1 MAIYTFDS
9 EQRCTLDRYT
19 LFLSTIV
26 STHDKVNLVFFRRA
40 SSGHQPTSLSYDSRL
55 NNVVWDE
62 RNLHGLWARVKALR
76 DQASAYIEAL
86 VTFKQ
91 EVLLFIARTS
101 KSELLDGMDISN
113 FSLAHSP
120 IWNSSLPRTING
132 LVYGLGNL
140 FFAGKGDMIQVEKIV
155 QDVCEHSFGLKS
167 IFTRAMGHRVCE
179 CHAQPI
185 VAPELFRANDTT
197 PLWDIEYSSAD
208 PLIKAR
214 EYEADV
220 LTLFRQWESLGVW
233 MGGFFE
239 EVSLR
244 FDAARIDLTQTQEM
258 TTVGRL
264 KVKLETVQDNA
275 EELMG
280 MLNHVE
286 LWLRK

>member
-1 MAIYTFDS
+1 MAIYTFNS

-19 LFLSTIV
+19 RFLSTIV
-26 STHDKVNLVFFRRA
+26 STHDNVNVVFSRRA
-40 SSGHQPTSLSYDSRL
+40 NSGHQRTSLPYDSRL
-55 NNVVWDE
+55 NYAVWDE
-62 RNLHGLWARVKALR
+62 RNLQALWGRVKALR
-76 DQASAYIEAL
+76 DQTSAYIEAL

-91 EVLLFIARTS
+91 EIVLFIARTS
-101 KSELLDGMDISN
+101 RSELVDGVDISH

-120 IWNSSLPRTING
+120 IWNSSPPRTLDG

-140 FFAGKGDMIQVEKIV
+140 FFAGKGDMILVEKVV

-185 VAPELFRANDTT
+185 VAPELFRAVDTT
-197 PLWDIEYSSAD
+197 PLWDIAFSSAD

-220 LTLFRQWESLGVW
+220 LTLFGQLELLGVW

-244 FDAARIDLTQTQEM
+244 FDTARIDLTQTQDM

-280 MLNHVE
+280 MLNHIE

>member
-1 MAIYTFDS
+1 MAIYTFNS
-9 EQRCTLDRYT
+9 EQRRTLDRYT
-19 LFLSTIV
+19 RFLSTIV
-26 STHDKVNLVFFRRA
+26 STHDNVNLVFSRRA
-40 SSGHQPTSLSYDSRL
+40 KSGHQRTSLPYDSRL
-55 NNVVWDE
+55 NYVVGDE
-62 RNLHGLWARVKALR
+62 QNLQRLWERVKALR

-91 EVLLFIARTS
+91 EILLFIARTS
-101 KSELLDGMDISN
+101 RSEPVEGVDISN
-113 FSLAHSP
+113 FSLARSP
-120 IWNSSLPRTING
+120 IWNSSTPQTIND
-132 LVYGLGNL
+132 LVSRLGNL

-167 IFTRAMGHRVCE
+167 IFTRAMGYRVCE

-185 VAPELFRANDTT
+185 VAPELFRADDTT

-208 PLIKAR
+208 PLIRAR

-220 LTLFRQWESLGVW
+220 LTLFRQLELLGVW
-233 MGGFFE
+233 LGGFFE

-244 FDAARIDLTQTQEM
+244 FDTARMDLTQAQEM

-264 KVKLETVQDNA
+264 TVTLETVQENA

-280 MLNHVE
+280 MLNHIE